1 MAASPRLAS
10 IGSMYNVSVLASLP
24 KPSHE
29 RHMAFWYT
37 PAGDG
42 WSLPAWRHQPSCTA
56 LVVVQVQGR
65 TPPVQP
71 RQLLYQ
77 ATAAPIDPSIHPAL
91 RRKPNALPAR
101 AVSPQVDC
109 VAAAWPV
116 RCLALSAHRGIGG
129 QIFIICLRVLP
140 TGGLWI
146 SPRWPFV
153 LSSFATALEGP

>member
-1 MAASPRLAS
+1 MSYCLNLIISVPYPSGQSPLHTVHLQEWLIFQLRPGHGFPTATLSICGRFASPR
-10 IGSMYNVSVLASLP
+10 IYRVHVTVLASLP

-65 TPPVQP
+65 TPPIQP

-77 ATAAPIDPSIHPAL
+77 ATAAPIHPSIHPAL

-101 AVSPQVDC
+101 AVSP
-109 VAAAWPV
+109 
-116 RCLALSAHRGIGG
+116 SG
-129 QIFIICLRVLP
+129 
-140 TGGLWI
+140 
-146 SPRWPFV
+146 
-153 LSSFATALEGP
+153 